1 MAVAVNG
8 DWIPWWPWFPPAP
21 ARYYLTNVPGG
32 TWLYSQTVLFPRGS
46 SVQLTY
52 KYGIDDSADN
62 MDNEAGFAMN
72 HVRYIRQLGH
82 YTLPLDTF
90 GTPVT
95 ESLLGGLTLGSP
107 AAGHIPVSWLGTP
120 GVHLQTA
127 TSLTP
132 AVWQDLPE
140 TAAYGSPSGIYST
153 NYPMNAGPTFF
164 RLVKP

>member
-1 MAVAVNG
+1 
-8 DWIPWWPWFPPAP
+8 
-21 ARYYLTNVPGG
+21 
-32 TWLYSQTVLFPRGS
+32 
-46 SVQLTY
+46 
-52 KYGIDDSADN
+52 
-62 MDNEAGFAMN
+62 MN

-127 TSLTP
+127 TKSHPCRLAGSSGNGGLRFAQRHLLDQLPDERRSNLLPIGQALTGQFDIGGS
-132 AVWQDLPE
+132 AARRGLRALP
-140 TAAYGSPSGIYST
+140 GDHRG
-153 NYPMNAGPTFF
+153 AGQ
-164 RLVKP
+164 RLVLPDGHEQVVCVAADASG